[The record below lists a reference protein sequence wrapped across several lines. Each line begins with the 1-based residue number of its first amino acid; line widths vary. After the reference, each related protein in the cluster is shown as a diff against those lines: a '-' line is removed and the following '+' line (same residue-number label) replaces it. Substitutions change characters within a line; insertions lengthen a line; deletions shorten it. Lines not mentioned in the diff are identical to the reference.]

1 MNGILLIDKSAG
13 WTSSDVVVKLKGV
26 LHQRRIGHA
35 GTLDPMAT
43 GLLTVFVGRA
53 TRAVEFAEAHDKRYT
68 AHLRLGTV
76 TDTQDITGAVLA
88 QNEVHVTADELRAVL
103 ARFVGEQEQTPP
115 MYSAIKLNGK
125 KLYEIARAGG
135 TAERKPRKIRID
147 ALSLIGEDAGDP
159 VLDVRCSKGTY
170 IRALCDDIG
179 AALGCGGCMSALRR
193 TEAGEFTVDAAHTLD
208 EVIAAANAGE
218 AERLLL
224 PIDTLFSAQPAWR
237 ADAAAERRIRSGND
251 VNVKSAGL
259 ADGEYRVYSAE
270 TGEFLMLGRAQGGV
284 MKTIKSFFEV

>member
-76 TDTQDITGAVLA
+76 TDTQDITGTVLA
-88 QNEVHVTADELRAVL
+88 QNEANVTADELRAVL
-103 ARFVGEQEQTPP
+103 ARFLGEHEQTPP
-115 MYSAIKLNGK
+115 MYSAIKVNGK

-135 TAERKPRKIRID
+135 TAERKPRRIRID
-147 ALSLIGEDAGDP
+147 ALSLIGEDAGDW

-193 TEAGEFTVDAAHTLD
+193 TAAGEFTVDAAHTLD
-208 EVIAAANAGE
+208 EVIAAANSGN
-218 AERLLL
+218 AEELLI
-224 PIDTLFSAQPAWR
+224 PVDTLFAAHPAWR
-237 ADAAAERRIRSGND
+237 ADAAAERRIRCGNE
-251 VNVKSAGL
+251 VKAAGL

-270 TGEFLMLGRAQGGV
+270 TGEFLMLGRVQNGV
-284 MKTIKSFFEV
+284 MKTVKSFFEV